1 MELLRCFYQFGYTT
15 ELNKDYKMNLNQV
28 TISSTDVAK
37 ATTFYSTL
45 GLRLI
50 VDALPR
56 YVRFE
61 CPNGDATFSIH
72 QVDKMS
78 EINNAIIYFEDDDLD
93 ETVKKLQ
100 AKGIKFTS
108 EPEDKPW
115 KWREAHLNDLDGNQL
130 ILFTAGEHRK
140 NPPWRI

>member
-1 MELLRCFYQFGYTT
+1 
-15 ELNKDYKMNLNQV
+15 MNLNQV
-28 TISSTDVAK
+28 TISSTDVAR
-37 ATTFYSTL
+37 ATAFYKQL

-72 QVDKMS
+72 HVEHMS
-78 EINNAIIYFEDDDLD
+78 ESHNVTLYFEDEYLD
-93 ETVKKLQ
+93 ETVATLQ
-100 AKGIKFTS
+100 AKGIEFTS
-108 EPEDKPW
+108 LPEDKSW
-115 KWREAHLNDLDGNQL
+115 KWREAHLKDLDGNPL
-130 ILFTAGEHRK
+130 ILFKAGNNRK